1 MFCADKGP
9 YSLDKKTVRV
19 YNIVDILDYRTCIM
33 KIKKLF
39 LSFWSFVI
47 YFLII
52 FAVFTFL
59 SMDKLD
65 DYLADYEYYQ
75 PTTQVNEV
83 LGYFKEL
90 DAESLEALPSSG
102 EKLTGENFKMYL
114 ERICDPESLFVYKS
128 STGDT
133 TLTYDYITNNKKIAS
148 LVLERDGVTEK
159 NNFDVYKI
167 ADVVWYPMF
176 NYTVTVPEDC
186 TVYLNGKLL
195 EGDGECV
202 DTDDVYADFDG
213 YSASTYKYTI
223 DNLAYITDVKAESE
237 SSALITVEEIL
248 RDDGADYIVHR
259 EMSDDMKAEL
269 DARTHE
275 FVPAYMYYT
284 TLNTHHVST
293 VLPYVHR
300 NAELYTFLKNFNN
313 TWNHSKLS
321 DRFTRFDISNYVYHD
336 ETHASCRAD
345 VIYEI
350 TKWGNNVLEFDFFFD
365 LHYVKVDGVW
375 YLVYMERGIE

>member
-33 KIKKLF
+33 KIKKIF

-114 ERICDPESLFVYKS
+114 ESICDPESLFVYKS

-202 DTDDVYADFDG
+202 DTDDVYVDFDG

-223 DNLAYITDVKAESE
+223 EGLAYITDVKAESE

>member
-202 DTDDVYADFDG
+202 DTDDVYVDFDG

-223 DNLAYITDVKAESE
+223 EGLAYITDV
-237 SSALITVEEIL
+237 
-248 RDDGADYIVHR
+248 
-259 EMSDDMKAEL
+259 
-269 DARTHE
+269 
-275 FVPAYMYYT
+275 
-284 TLNTHHVST
+284 
-293 VLPYVHR
+293 
-300 NAELYTFLKNFNN
+300 
-313 TWNHSKLS
+313 
-321 DRFTRFDISNYVYHD
+321 
-336 ETHASCRAD
+336 
-345 VIYEI
+345 
-350 TKWGNNVLEFDFFFD
+350 
-365 LHYVKVDGVW
+365 
-375 YLVYMERGIE
+375 